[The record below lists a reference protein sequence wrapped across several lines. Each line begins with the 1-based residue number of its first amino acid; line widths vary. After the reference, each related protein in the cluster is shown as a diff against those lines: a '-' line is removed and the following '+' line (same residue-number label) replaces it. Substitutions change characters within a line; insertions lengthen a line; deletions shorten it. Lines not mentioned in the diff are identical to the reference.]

1 MEKENTPA
9 PFWVR
14 WFRVWT
20 NAETIRQ
27 HEDKILLVLTL
38 IIGAIVGLVVVAFI
52 LLTENLASQMYP
64 AGGSAWRRLLV
75 PILGSLIAGVML
87 QRYFPQ
93 ARGSGIPQTKAALFI
108 HDGYISLRTTVG
120 KFICSS
126 ISLASGI
133 ALGREGPSVHVGAG
147 ISSVLGRRL
156 GLNPNKVK
164 ALFPV
169 GAAAALAAA
178 FNTPIA
184 AVLFALEEVM
194 GDMNARVLGSIVLGS
209 ATSWIV
215 MRTILG
221 NEPLFHVPAY
231 ELVHP
236 GEILNYAVLGVL
248 GGFISVLF
256 VKLLLYLRKYFMS
269 FPKWCGWFL
278 PAVGGT
284 LVGVLGWFV
293 PEVLGVGYGHVSRAL
308 NGQLTLG
315 IMLLLVVLKV
325 VATATC
331 YASGNAGG
339 IFGPSLFIGAMLGG
353 AVGSVAHSFFPDYT
367 GSVGVYALVGMGT
380 AFAGII
386 RVPLTSVI
394 MIFEVTRDYSI
405 IVPLMISN
413 LLSYFISYRFQ
424 REPIYEALQH
434 QDGIHIPSYVRQR
447 EGLLIARHAMH
458 PARTILNASDKA
470 ISALPLLNREDLPAL
485 PVIGQRGLLGMISL
499 DQLEQAVQTGQGE
512 MLLGDLL
519 ALLDSDSPLTAE
531 NFPHVHDDHPLD
543 VVMRRMAET
552 GLKILPIVS
561 RSNLRELKGTVSLKD
576 IMDAYGLG
584 GQSRQPVETI
594 HEPSTSP
601 VPLLA
606 GISAALLGLFLLTGF
621 FIYSYHSERR
631 TQAEKA
637 FKSGNELLA
646 KGRDEEAVEQF
657 RNALS
662 VSHSREHRTALAM
675 TLLKLKRPNEAE
687 DYLRELLQEDPNSG
701 IANLGLARMA
711 AQQNKNQEAVVYY
724 HRSIYGH
731 WPSHSAENPT
741 EVRFE
746 LVEFLRK
753 SGNEKQA
760 ITELLALAEQTHD
773 NDRLEKRIGRLLFDV
788 GATKESAMQFRDVLR
803 ENKQDAEAYAGL
815 GEAEFA
821 LQNYK
826 TAEEAFRN
834 ALKKNPDDRT
844 FQNRLDV
851 CAQIVALDPTSRGLN
866 SAERFQRSRSILE
879 RTVQALDSCFLKSEN
894 VPSDSAQK
902 LLESAKK
909 ALIAKARPRTYGED
923 TEANLIIVENLWKQC
938 EDQCRTSFE
947 EDEVLSR
954 VVERLSLKTVP

>member
-470 ISALPLLNREDLPAL
+470 ISALPMLNREDLPAL

-519 ALLDSDSPLTAE
+519 ALLDSHSPLTAE